1 MVSSSSVRF
10 LPLLLII
17 AASTKGLAQ
26 YQYDYGYTDTYDDFY
41 DTEEET
47 SYDEYGYYEN
57 EDEAYYEYYGYYADD
72 SAGYEDYYSDE
83 YEFHE
88 ECSIG
93 AGGKPVLANT
103 TASCDIKIMGVN
115 KQADKLSGGLD
126 GIYTLSACYNGK
138 PLYKREQSP
147 VGEDRVLWYSS
158 TFGDWDISK
167 GVEPNEAEIL
177 MYGGE
182 MEHANVPL
190 FVSSWHLGG
199 DLKSDTTLGEDDYL
213 PISVKVLCA
222 DGTVYQPSEMAAS
235 SIQQQRSGPIL
246 TDDEMEAKYQ
256 YIFDRYG
263 NADPSPTINFTFVVL
278 LVMTGLTIVLAIPYF
293 LLKKKGGK
301 PSISMSFAQM
311 LNQSKKKQ
319 SGHVN

>member
-147 VGEDRVLWYSS
+147 VG
-158 TFGDWDISK
+158 DWTVCCGTPPPSAT
-167 GVEPNEAEIL
+167 GTSPRA
-177 MYGGE
+177 
-182 MEHANVPL
+182 
-190 FVSSWHLGG
+190 SWHLGG

-235 SIQQQRSGPIL
+235 SLQQQRSGPIL

-263 NADPSPTINFTFVVL
+263 NSDPSPTINFTFVVL
-278 LVMTGLTIVLAIPYF
+278 L
-293 LLKKKGGK
+293 
-301 PSISMSFAQM
+301 M